1 MNKKEK
7 KLGISS
13 WKCGECDFEIS
24 FGKKVHEAIKIL
36 SIGVFNIKDII
47 KIEISRLIREENRQG
62 DKDRDRDKPFKAIG
76 DRYPISTFTGE
87 TKRELVEFIKHIE
100 SQARFDGYLKG
111 REEGINMFNK
121 INKTQIALA

>member
-1 MNKKEK
+1 MKNLREEIKKCFGDYLRDGIMANGITNKIETDKQETEIIEN
-7 KLGISS
+7 ISS
-13 WKCGECDFEIS
+13 
-24 FGKKVHEAIKIL
+24 
-36 SIGVFNIKDII
+36 
-47 KIEISRLIREENRQG
+47 LIREKNRQG
-62 DKDRDRDKPFKAIG
+62 DKDKDIDKPFKVIG